1 MTDLGDLKVIVFKE
15 DLEIHY
21 CDPITLEPVK
31 IITFKTLDDLEAY
44 LYSR

>member
-31 IITFKTLDDLEAY
+31 IITLDDLEAY